1 MVRRVLL
8 IAISAVVAAGAVLS
22 PGGARAQGLN
32 DDRFFM
38 LRDPFRRGP
47 FSREPYA
54 PYPSREMPPPPQIV
68 APLEPRYEAPAGT
81 AYGSAVEAEAE
92 RGKVPSEYV
101 LVVGDTLAEQL
112 AQGLA
117 EAFYGER
124 PEVAVIKKVRAG
136 SGLVRADFY
145 DWVTQTPLLA
155 ASEKA
160 TAVVVMVGAN
170 DRQQLRDETG
180 MHEPRSDR
188 WRELYAKRMDDLLAR
203 LKDKKI
209 PVFVVGAP
217 PMRNQRLSD
226 DMTYINEI
234 LQESAQKAGAFYV
247 DIWDAFVDESGE
259 FMVMGPALDGQRRR
273 LRIGDGVHFTK
284 VGARKA
290 AHFVERDLSRLFD
303 QRGAT
308 PVVPQ
313 ETMPETTAAPAA
325 GPGPPADPAAG
336 DRRRRARR
344 RAAVA
349 ATAAVGGDRRQR
361 RAHPGGR
368 PAAGTGSGP
377 RRRFPLAAAAVD
389 SAACDRAGRG
399 ARAEHPALASARQRR
414 RSHQELVDGMGR
426 LAAFADRPYH

>member
-1 MVRRVLL
+1 MVRRFFL
-8 IAISAVVAAGAVLS
+8 IAMLSVAAASAVLV
-22 PGGARAQGLN
+22 PGDVRAQGAN
-32 DDRFFM
+32 DDRYFM
-38 LRDPFRRGP
+38 LRDPFRRDP
-47 FSREPYA
+47 FTREPYA
-54 PYPSREMPPPPQIV
+54 PYPMREMPPPPQVV
-68 APLEPRYEAPAGT
+68 APPEPRYEAPSGT

-92 RGKVPSEYV
+92 RGKAPSEYV

-145 DWVTQTPLLA
+145 DWAAQAPLFA

-160 TAVVVMVGAN
+160 TAIVVMVGAN

-180 MHEPRSDR
+180 VHEPRSDR

-203 LKDKKI
+203 LKEKKI
-209 PVFVVGAP
+209 PIFVVGAP

-234 LQESAQKAGAFYV
+234 LQESAQKAGAYYV

-290 AHFVERDLSRLFD
+290 AHYVERDLSRLFD
-303 QRGAT
+303 QRGAM
-308 PVVPQ
+308 PVVAP
-313 ETMPETTAAPAA
+313 EAVPETPAAPAVRPVA
-325 GPGPPADPAAG
+325 GPVLSLSQPQATAGGALAGGQQLPQRPLPAVIDGNAARILVEGRPQEPVAGRADDFRWQRPQSAVPPA
-336 DRRRRARR
+336 
-344 RAAVA
+344 
-349 ATAAVGGDRRQR
+349 
-361 RAHPGGR
+361 
-368 PAAGTGSGP
+368 TGQ
-377 RRRFPLAAAAVD
+377 AAAPGP
-389 SAACDRAGRG
+389 STPR
-399 ARAEHPALASARQRR
+399 
-414 RSHQELVDGMGR
+414 
-426 LAAFADRPYH
+426 

>member
-1 MVRRVLL
+1 MVRRFLLL
-8 IAISAVVAAGAVLS
+8 IPMLAVTAAGAMLV
-22 PGGARAQGLN
+22 PGDARAQGAN
-32 DDRFFM
+32 DDRWFM

-54 PYPSREMPPPPQIV
+54 PYPSRETPPPPQYV
-68 APLEPRYEAPAGT
+68 APEPRYEAPAGT
-81 AYGSAVEAEAE
+81 AYGSAAEAE
-92 RGKVPSEYV
+92 TERGKAPTDYV

-117 EAFYGER
+117 EAFFGER
-124 PEVAVIKKVRAG
+124 PEVAVIRKVRAG

-145 DWVTQTPLLA
+145 DWVAQAPLLA

-170 DRQQLRDETG
+170 DRQQLRDGTG
-180 MHEPRSDR
+180 THEPRSDR
-188 WRELYAKRMDDLLAR
+188 WREIYTKRMDDLLVR
-203 LKDKKI
+203 LKGRNI

-247 DIWDAFVDESGE
+247 DIWDAFVDEGGE

-290 AHFVERDLSRLFD
+290 AHYVERDLSRLFD
-303 QRGAT
+303 QRGTA
-308 PVVPQ
+308 PVVTPETVPEIPAAQAVRPVAGPVLPLNQPQAIAGGALAGGQVLPQRPLPAAIDANAARILVEGRPQ
-313 ETMPETTAAPAA
+313 EPVAGRADDFRWQRPQSAVPPATGQAAAP
-325 GPGPPADPAAG
+325 
-336 DRRRRARR
+336 
-344 RAAVA
+344 
-349 ATAAVGGDRRQR
+349 
-361 RAHPGGR
+361 
-368 PAAGTGSGP
+368 GTSTP
-377 RRRFPLAAAAVD
+377 R
-389 SAACDRAGRG
+389 
-399 ARAEHPALASARQRR
+399 
-414 RSHQELVDGMGR
+414 
-426 LAAFADRPYH
+426 

>member
-8 IAISAVVAAGAVLS
+8 IALLAFAAAS
-22 PGGARAQGLN
+22 PMLVPGSARAQGAN

-47 FSREPYA
+47 FAREPYG
-54 PYPSREMPPPPQIV
+54 PFPQREVVPPPPQYV
-68 APLEPRYEAPAGT
+68 NPPEPRYEAPSGT
-81 AYGSAVEAEAE
+81 AYGSAAEAEAE
-92 RGKVPSEYV
+92 RGKAPSDYV

-117 EAFYGER
+117 EAFFGER
-124 PEVAVIKKVRAG
+124 PEVAVIKKTRAG

-145 DWVTQTPLLA
+145 DWVIQAPLLA
-155 ASEKA
+155 RSEKA

-180 MHEPRSDR
+180 VHEPRSDR
-188 WRELYAKRMDDLLAR
+188 WREIYAKRMDDLLAR
-203 LKDKKI
+203 LKERKI
-209 PVFVVGAP
+209 PIFVVGAP
-217 PMRNQRLSD
+217 PMRSQRLSD

-234 LQESAQKAGAFYV
+234 LQESAQKGGAFYV

-313 ETMPETTAAPAA
+313 ETAPETPPAPAVRPVAGPVLPLNQPQATVGGALAGGQQLPQRPLPAAIDANAARILVEGRPQEPVAGRADDFRWQRPHSPVPPAPGQAAAPA
-325 GPGPPADPAAG
+325 PS
-336 DRRRRARR
+336 
-344 RAAVA
+344 
-349 ATAAVGGDRRQR
+349 T
-361 RAHPGGR
+361 
-368 PAAGTGSGP
+368 P
-377 RRRFPLAAAAVD
+377 R
-389 SAACDRAGRG
+389 
-399 ARAEHPALASARQRR
+399 
-414 RSHQELVDGMGR
+414 
-426 LAAFADRPYH
+426 

>member
-1 MVRRVLL
+1 MVRRFFL
-8 IAISAVVAAGAVLS
+8 IAMLTVAGAGAMMV
-22 PGGARAQGLN
+22 PGDVRAQGAN

-47 FSREPYA
+47 FTREPYA
-54 PYPSREMPPPPQIV
+54 PFPQREVLPPPPQYIN
-68 APLEPRYEAPAGT
+68 PPEPRYEAPSGMAF
-81 AYGSAVEAEAE
+81 GSAAEAEAE
-92 RGKVPSEYV
+92 RGKAPSEYV

-117 EAFYGER
+117 EAFFGER
-124 PEVAVIKKVRAG
+124 PEVAVIRKIRAG
-136 SGLVRADFY
+136 SGLVRTDFY
-145 DWVTQTPLLA
+145 DWVSQAPAFA

-160 TAVVVMVGAN
+160 TAVIVMVGAN

-180 MHEPRSDR
+180 VHEPRSDR
-188 WRELYAKRMDDLLAR
+188 WRELYAKRIGDLLAR
-203 LKDKKI
+203 LKERKI

-290 AHFVERDLSRLFD
+290 AHYVERDLSRLFD
-303 QRGAT
+303 QRGAV
-308 PVVPQ
+308 PVLPQ
-313 ETMPETTAAPAA
+313 EAVPETPATPAVRPVAGPVLPLNQPQGTAGGALAGGQQRQPRPLPAAIDSNAARILVEGLPQEPVAGRADDFRWQRPQSAVPPATGQAAAP
-325 GPGPPADPAAG
+325 
-336 DRRRRARR
+336 
-344 RAAVA
+344 
-349 ATAAVGGDRRQR
+349 
-361 RAHPGGR
+361 
-368 PAAGTGSGP
+368 GTSTP
-377 RRRFPLAAAAVD
+377 R
-389 SAACDRAGRG
+389 
-399 ARAEHPALASARQRR
+399 
-414 RSHQELVDGMGR
+414 
-426 LAAFADRPYH
+426 

>member
-1 MVRRVLL
+1 MAAKLRHRYGSESFLARASMVRSSIL
-8 IAISAVVAAGAVLS
+8 IAVLAVAAAGAVLV
-22 PGGARAQGLN
+22 PGDARAQSAN

-47 FSREPYA
+47 YSRENA
-54 PYPSREMPPPPQIV
+54 PFPLRELFPPPPQYV
-68 APLEPRYEAPAGT
+68 APPEPRYEAPSGT
-81 AYGSAVEAEAE
+81 AYGSAVEAEAG
-92 RGKVPSEYV
+92 GKVPSEYV

-117 EAFYGER
+117 EAFFGER

-145 DWVTQTPLLA
+145 DWVTQAPLMA

-180 MHEPRSDR
+180 VHEPRSDR
-188 WRELYAKRMDDLLAR
+188 WRELYAKRLDDLLAR
-203 LKDKKI
+203 LKEKKI
-209 PVFVVGAP
+209 PIFVVGAP
-217 PMRNQRLSD
+217 PMRNPRLSD

-290 AHFVERDLSRLFD
+290 AHYVERDLSRLFD

-313 ETMPETTAAPAA
+313 EAVPETPAAPALRPVA
-325 GPGPPADPAAG
+325 GPVLPLNQPQATAGGALAGGQALPQRPLPAAI
-336 DRRRRARR
+336 DANAARIL
-344 RAAVA
+344 VE
-349 ATAAVGGDRRQR
+349 
-361 RAHPGGR
+361 GR
-368 PAAGTGSGP
+368 PQEPVAGRADDFRWQRPQSAVPPTTGQ
-377 RRRFPLAAAAVD
+377 AAAPGP
-389 SAACDRAGRG
+389 STPR
-399 ARAEHPALASARQRR
+399 
-414 RSHQELVDGMGR
+414 
-426 LAAFADRPYH
+426 

>member
-8 IAISAVVAAGAVLS
+8 IALLAFAAAS
-22 PGGARAQGLN
+22 PMLVPGSARAQGAN

-38 LRDPFRRGP
+38 QRDPFRRGP
-47 FSREPYA
+47 FGREPYA
-54 PYPSREMPPPPQIV
+54 PFPQREVMPPPPQYV
-68 APLEPRYEAPAGT
+68 NPPEPRYEAPSGT
-81 AYGSAVEAEAE
+81 AYGSAADAEAE
-92 RGKVPSEYV
+92 RGKAPSDYV

-117 EAFYGER
+117 EAFFGER
-124 PEVAVIKKVRAG
+124 SEVAVIRKTRAG

-145 DWVTQTPLLA
+145 DWVTQAPLLA

-160 TAVVVMVGAN
+160 TAIVVMVGAN
-170 DRQQLRDETG
+170 DRQPLRDETG
-180 MHEPRSDR
+180 AHEPRSDR

-203 LKDKKI
+203 LKGRNI
-209 PVFVVGAP
+209 PIFLVGAP

-313 ETMPETTAAPAA
+313 ETVPETPAAPAVRPVA
-325 GPGPPADPAAG
+325 GPVLPLNQPQATVGGALAGGQQLPQRPLPAAIDASAARILVEGRPQEPVAGRADDFRWQRPQSTVPPA
-336 DRRRRARR
+336 
-344 RAAVA
+344 
-349 ATAAVGGDRRQR
+349 
-361 RAHPGGR
+361 
-368 PAAGTGSGP
+368 TGQ
-377 RRRFPLAAAAVD
+377 AAA
-389 SAACDRAGRG
+389 
-399 ARAEHPALASARQRR
+399 PAPSTPR
-414 RSHQELVDGMGR
+414 
-426 LAAFADRPYH
+426 